1 VDCGLRYTP
10 IELKDF
16 ELVLRG
22 PERLV
27 RNQGCWP
34 STDFEAK
41 GAKSPVLERFSTI
54 SQALRITGCIMRF
67 KDNASGKV
75 ERRFGPLSIEELDYA
90 LLAVVRIAQRESFAT
105 DLSAVMNSKRL
116 PSRSKLLNLSPILE
130 EGILRVRGRLRHWS
144 LSHERRHPI
153 ILPSP
158 HHFTELVI
166 RHSHYLTLHGSAQ
179 LTLAH
184 TRQRFWILKGR
195 QAD

>member
-130 EGILRVRGRLRHWS
+130 EGILRVRGRLRHWMGLGGAGAGPRTGSNVDYLFNSFSS
-144 LSHERRHPI
+144 LLAS
-153 ILPSP
+153 LAFLQLCFVFG
-158 HHFTELVI
+158 FT
-166 RHSHYLTLHGSAQ
+166 
-179 LTLAH
+179 
-184 TRQRFWILKGR
+184 
-195 QAD
+195 